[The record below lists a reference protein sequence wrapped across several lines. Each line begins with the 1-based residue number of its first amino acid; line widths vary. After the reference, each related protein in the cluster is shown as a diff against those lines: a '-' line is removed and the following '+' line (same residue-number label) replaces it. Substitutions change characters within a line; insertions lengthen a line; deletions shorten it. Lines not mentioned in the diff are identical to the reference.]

1 MQQES
6 TRSRA
11 GSLAR
16 DWYHLGRVRPLA
28 EVRREIESAHDPRV
42 LDYVHAHPAD
52 DVTILTLGPKAL
64 EG

>member
-6 TRSRA
+6 TRARA

-28 EVRREIESAHDPRV
+28 EVRHEIEGLTTQRV
-42 LDYVHAHPAD
+42 LDYARSHPAD
-52 DVTILTLGPKAL
+52 EVTILTLGPKPL